1 MRRSVSFLV
10 IVDLVFLLVASV
22 PGLIHG
28 LWGRALYYLLYAGLI
43 AFSAV
48 MVGRREDS
56 LELALLPRRPMLA
69 VALFAPTVLLTIG
82 ISAIVSCI
90 LAALGKTNASD
101 VSGPMVIELL
111 RHALLPALLEEMLFR
126 YIPIRLLG
134 RRSPRAAIVVSSVL
148 FALIHLSLFQI
159 PYALVAGAIF
169 AYMTIAT
176 GSVLPAML
184 LHFVNN
190 AISVLWMREP
200 DTVAPIILTAL
211 SMLTLP
217 SAVYIVLHRRD
228 YKESLKSAFS
238 GESVGFSFEISVAAA
253 LCLGVA
259 ALELMR

>member
-10 IVDLVFLLVASV
+10 ITDLVFLLIASV

-28 LWGRALYYLLYAGLI
+28 SWGRALYYLLYAGLI
-43 AFSAV
+43 AFAAAL
-48 MVGRREDS
+48 VGRREES
-56 LELALLPRRPMLA
+56 LELSFLPRRPMLA
-69 VALFAPTVLLTIG
+69 AALFAPTILLTIG

-159 PYALVAGAIF
+159 PYAFAAGAIF

-190 AISVLWMREP
+190 AISVMWMREP
-200 DTVAPIILTAL
+200 ETVVPMILIVLAL
-211 SMLTLP
+211 LTLL
-217 SAVYIVLHRRD
+217 SAVYIVLRRRD
-228 YKESLKSAFS
+228 YGESLKSALS
-238 GESVGFSFEISVAAA
+238 GERVGFSFEMSVVAV